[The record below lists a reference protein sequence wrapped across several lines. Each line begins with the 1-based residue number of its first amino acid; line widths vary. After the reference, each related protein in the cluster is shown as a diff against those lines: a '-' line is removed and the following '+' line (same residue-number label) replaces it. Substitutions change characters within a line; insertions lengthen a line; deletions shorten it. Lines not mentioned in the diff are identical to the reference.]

1 MKSIKPKD
9 IKRDWH
15 LIDAK
20 EKVLGRLSTDVAM
33 RLMGKNKA
41 YYVPYIDTGD
51 YVVIINAQDII
62 LTGKK
67 EQQKKYYHHSQYPG
81 GLYVKT
87 AAQVR
92 ARKPEFMVRHSI
104 KGMLPKTIL
113 GKKMLKKLYVYS
125 GSDHKHQD
133 KFK

>member
-9 IKRDWH
+9 IRRVWH

-33 RLMGKNKA
+33 MLMGKNKA
-41 YYVPYIDTGD
+41 YYVPYLDTGD
-51 YVVIINAQDII
+51 YVVVINAQGVK

-67 EQQKKYYHHSQYPG
+67 EKQKKYYHHSQYPG

-87 AAQVR
+87 ASQVR
-92 ARKPEFMVRHSI
+92 SAKPAYMIRHSV

-113 GKKMLKKLYVYS
+113 GKQMLKKLYVYP
-125 GSDHKHQD
+125 GGEHKHQD

>member
-9 IKRDWH
+9 VKRDWH

-20 EKVLGRLSTDVAM
+20 KMVLGRLSTDVATK
-33 RLMGKNKA
+33 LMGKNKA

-51 YVVIINAQDII
+51 YVVVINAQDIK

-67 EQQKKYYHHSQYPG
+67 EIQKKYYHHSQYPG

-87 AAQVR
+87 AAQMR
-92 ARKPEFMVRHSI
+92 EHKPEYIIRHSI

-113 GKKMLKKLYVYS
+113 GKEMLRKLYVYS
-125 GSDHKHQD
+125 GTEHKHQD